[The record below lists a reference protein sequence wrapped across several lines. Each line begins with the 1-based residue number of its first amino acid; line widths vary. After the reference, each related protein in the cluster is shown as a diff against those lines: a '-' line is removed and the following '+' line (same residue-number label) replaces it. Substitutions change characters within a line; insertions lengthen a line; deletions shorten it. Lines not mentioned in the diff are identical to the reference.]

1 MTPVNPASLGEFL
14 RHEREK
20 RGFTVEQVASAT
32 KISLRLLHSLENDL
46 YQELPARPFI
56 RGFVIAYCRFLGIHP
71 QEVLTR
77 FSHFI
82 EEKARSDP
90 RRTQG
95 IVATLLREKK
105 EIRAARVS
113 GS

>member
-46 YQELPARPFI
+46 YQELPAKPFI
-56 RGFVIAYCRFLGIHP
+56 RGFVIAYCRFLGVNP

-77 FSHFI
+77 FSIFI
-82 EEKARSDP
+82 EEKSEERT
-90 RRTQG
+90 RRTLDT
-95 IVATLLREKK
+95 VAMRLN
-105 EIRAARVS
+105 ARMASRVAPAF